1 MKNGDLR
8 RRVEYRLG
16 GREAPTLFAGS
27 FATMREAKTLQG
39 WILGEIAARR
49 VPDLR
54 SLAVEASEA
63 PTLEVAGERWSASR
77 FDVAESTRT
86 QQRVSLKLA
95 LPMLG
100 TRRVDELEAQDV
112 AALVADLFEKGK
124 APGTIRKT
132 VQAVAMVLDH
142 AGVKPNPAR
151 DRRRRQA
158 SARGA
163 GGDKPAD
170 RRSRRRRL
178 STASGASPARAP
190 VPRLERRARRGDR
203 PHARR
208 GLRRDATSRPASR
221 FDDEGAAG
229 ALDRPPGRPRGRAR
243 GDASASPLPRSG
255 GAPVRGQRSGRAEDG
270 DREGVSRGRRSDVL
284 ASRPP
289 PSAD

>member
-1 MKNGDLR
+1 MLGSCCPGAVPANRAFRGFASRVLRLVPQALSDLR
-8 RRVEYRLG
+8 ERLTFVL
-16 GREAPTLFAGS
+16 PN
-27 FATMREAKTLQG
+27 
-39 WILGEIAARR
+39 
-49 VPDLR
+49 
-54 SLAVEASEA
+54 
-63 PTLEVAGERWSASR
+63 
-77 FDVAESTRT
+77 
-86 QQRVSLKLA
+86 A
-95 LPMLG
+95 LPRR